1 MVQIRWRR
9 KISRRNFL
17 LEKSYLVV
25 GAEGAAGVV
34 FTGVVGMAGTAALFL
49 GTIVSAT
56 ELLLAEV

>member
-1 MVQIRWRR
+1 MI
-9 KISRRNFL
+9 
-17 LEKSYLVV
+17 YLVV

-34 FTGVVGMAGTAALFL
+34 LAGVSGVTGAAGTAELFL